1 MGEKLSITKVL
12 LPTPLLS
19 NNLVSPMNA
28 LAHKYLPLALVG
40 NAEEAITIT
49 IILDF
54 PAISALFGSPIDY
67 SNITELYSS
76 ILPAISMI
84 PTRSD
89 APSSD
94 DSISFE
100 GSPNL
105 KVLKLLKEKKKECA
119 ELKEAS
125 QEATRRRWSLEKQ
138 LDQKARELTLALQ
151 TSESRYVDCIRMDGR
166 LHDLQGLESKLESAL
181 SEIRHLK
188 KSLADSDR
196 AAQLREEAFEAEKL
210 SWSEER
216 ERLQFRISSLAD
228 SLKHAQRCTPTEI
241 LANDLSPSP
250 GQNSPVLPDNSPSLP
265 EIPPE
270 IEKELCELRE
280 LVPAYV
286 ETLDTMEFTIQ
297 NLNVEL
303 DELQQAYT
311 DAVAKSYGQQELI
324 EQLNQQLAEVEKPRL
339 QESLAAE
346 MSHASSKRPSTSSS
360 EGQTKLLKL
369 RRLNDSTKSTEI
381 EDLRTTNARLNDYL
395 ERLLNRIIGL
405 EAFEHVLNLDFEAIR
420 EGQSRQAVVFQAPST
435 RARRTVSSSLAN
447 KTLRQLK
454 AAKSRFLDKLN
465 HSASSGVQLLAK
477 PFATNK
483 NINDHLINLA
493 KLMPR
498 TTSGI
503 GSVEYGSSLGR

>member
-1 MGEKLSITKVL
+1 
-12 LPTPLLS
+12 
-19 NNLVSPMNA
+19 MNA
-28 LAHKYLPLALVG
+28 LDHKYLPLAQG
-40 NAEEAITIT
+40 DDAEDFIPITIS
-49 IILDF
+49 LDF

-67 SNITELYSS
+67 PSITEFYSS
-76 ILPAISMI
+76 IPPAISMI
-84 PTRSD
+84 PTTSSD
-89 APSSD
+89 ASSSD

-105 KVLKLLKEKKKECA
+105 KVLKLLKAKRKECA

-125 QEATRRRWSLEKQ
+125 HEATRRTWSLEKQ
-138 LDQKARELTLALQ
+138 LDQKTHELNLALQ

-166 LHDLQGLESKLESAL
+166 LNDLQRLETKLESAL

-188 KSLADSDR
+188 MSLADSDR

-216 ERLQFRISSLAD
+216 ERLKSRISSLAD
-228 SLKHAQRCTPTEI
+228 SLKHARRSTPTES
-241 LANDLSPSP
+241 LANDRSPSHDR
-250 GQNSPVLPDNSPSLP
+250 NSRILSDNPPSLP

-270 IEKELCELRE
+270 IQKELCELRE

-286 ETLDTMEFTIQ
+286 ETLNTMEFTIE

-311 DAVAKSYGQQELI
+311 DTVAKTYGQQELI
-324 EQLNQQLAEVEKPRL
+324 EQLNQQLAEAENPQL

-346 MSHASSKRPSTSSS
+346 ISHASSKRPSTSSS
-360 EGQTKLLKL
+360 EGETKLLKL
-369 RRLNDSTKSTEI
+369 RRLNDETKSTEV
-381 EDLRTTNARLNDYL
+381 EDLRTTNAKLNDYL

-405 EAFEHVLNLDFEAIR
+405 EAFEQVLNLDFEAIR
-420 EGQSRQAVVFQAPST
+420 EGKSRQAVVFQAPSP
-435 RARRTVSSSLAN
+435 RARRMVSSSLAN

-454 AAKSRFLDKLN
+454 AAKSNFLDKLN
-465 HSASSGVQLLAK
+465 HSASSGIRLLAK

-483 NINDHLINLA
+483 NFNDHLTNLA